1 MRREL
6 LVVAVAGLLVFAGC
20 SSGIDGMDDGDGATG
35 DVDVSGTLKI
45 HHIDVE
51 QADSTLIVTP
61 SNETILIDTGDYRD
75 DGKAVIDYLT
85 AHDIDRIDHLIATH
99 GHADHIG
106 GHPEIIEYF
115 EENKNGVGAAYDSGI
130 PHPTATYEHYL
141 DAVEAYNVSFYEVVA
156 GDRLPLADGGL
167 EATVLNP
174 PDGDASG
181 DIDTNGIVLSV
192 TFGDFSYLT
201 TGDLDASGERRLAER
216 DGDDLAS
223 DVYQAG
229 HHGSSTSSNAPFLD
243 RVDPDIAVVSSAVD
257 SRYGHP
263 HDEVLAAFADRGI
276 ETYWTGVHGDIVV
289 TTNGTAVSVA
299 TEQNASTDPA
309 ALLERKHAVQSALVA
324 PLARNEPYAE
334 IELGLPT
341 TDSDRPSAAGT
352 AARTAGGD
360 VMSESYLKQRESP
373 AIYGGRESRHST
385 TRTTGYSP
393 AGVSKSSAA

>member
-6 LVVAVAGLLVFAGC
+6 LVVAVAGLLVVAGC
-20 SSGIDGMDDGDGATG
+20 SSAIDGSDGIEREGAA
-35 DVDVSGTLKI
+35 DVSGTLEL
-45 HHIDVE
+45 HHIDVG

-75 DGKAVIDYLT
+75 DGQAVIDYLE

-106 GHPEIIEYF
+106 GHPELIEHF
-115 EENKNGVGAAYDSGI
+115 EETGDGIGAIYDSGV

-156 GDRLPLADGGL
+156 GDRLPVAGDGL

-181 DIDTNGIVLSV
+181 DIDTNGVVLSLA
-192 TFGDFSYLT
+192 FGDFSYLT
-201 TGDLDASGERRLAER
+201 TGDLDASGEQRLVETY
-216 DGDDLAS
+216 GDDLAS
-223 DVYQAG
+223 DAYQAG

-243 RVDPDIAVVSSAVD
+243 RVDPDIAVVSSPVD

-289 TTNGTAVSVA
+289 TTNGTAASVA
-299 TEQNASTDPA
+299 TERNASTDPA
-309 ALLERKHAVQSALVA
+309 TLLERKHAIESALVA
-324 PLARNEPYAE
+324 PLAHSGLSAAR
-334 IELGLPT
+334 GLPT
-341 TDSDRPSAAGT
+341 PDSGRSSVAG
-352 AARTAGGD
+352 AVVRASGEGVAR
-360 VMSESYLKQRESP
+360 
-373 AIYGGRESRHST
+373 
-385 TRTTGYSP
+385 
-393 AGVSKSSAA
+393 